1 MKIVKGRNVAPIG
14 EDLIPKDL
22 LQKIKA
28 ENEEFTVEKEK
39 IKIER
44 SKIRV
49 QISYKGQTI
58 NVETDKSKTLR
69 HLLIQAYN
77 YFFCNLLLLLPLFLA
92 FPLFICP
99 AHLPLFLSFLFLPFY
114 SLLLLPLPFILLPCF
129 STFFQLFPF
138 CPSLPLPSSL
148 LPLLSSSSAPPSF
161 SLSSSFYSCLMD
173 RLRNIPLKFPYDCLR
188 SISK

>member
-1 MKIVKGRNVAPIG
+1 MAPIG

-77 YFFCNLLLLLPLFLA
+77 YFFRNLL
-92 FPLFICP
+92 
-99 AHLPLFLSFLFLPFY
+99 
-114 SLLLLPLPFILLPCF
+114 
-129 STFFQLFPF
+129 
-138 CPSLPLPSSL
+138 
-148 LPLLSSSSAPPSF
+148 SF
-161 SLSSSFYSCLMD
+161 SLSFLPSLYSFALPICHSFFPSYSSPFIPSFSFHCLSFSS
-173 RLRNIPLKFPYDCLR
+173 LVFPHSFNYFPSVPPFLSPPHSFLFFPPPPHPPPSPFLPL
-188 SISK
+188 SIHV